1 MRTILTGQVLWS
13 YDHEVMNRNLLDN
26 IGAQI
31 SGVKPFHRHSGEIIL
46 SEDKL
51 YIFGDEALEISLAS
65 IDNIYLGFDEIFPP
79 LLAKNAGLF
88 WQPLR
93 LKLLGGQQLYLIIDF
108 NMFGSKNQLW
118 FDGLEEIL
126 SN

>member
-1 MRTILTGQVLWS
+1 MGTILSGQVLWS

-26 IGAQI
+26 IGAQV
-31 SGVKPFHRHSGEIIL
+31 SFVKPFHRHSGQIIL

-51 YIFGDEALEISLAS
+51 CIFGDEALEISLAS

-79 LLAKNAGLF
+79 LLVKNAGLF

-93 LKLLGGQQLYLIIDF
+93 LKLLNGQQLYLIIDH
-108 NMFGSKNQLW
+108 NMFGAKNQLW
-118 FDGLEEIL
+118 FDGLKAIL
-126 SN
+126 SD